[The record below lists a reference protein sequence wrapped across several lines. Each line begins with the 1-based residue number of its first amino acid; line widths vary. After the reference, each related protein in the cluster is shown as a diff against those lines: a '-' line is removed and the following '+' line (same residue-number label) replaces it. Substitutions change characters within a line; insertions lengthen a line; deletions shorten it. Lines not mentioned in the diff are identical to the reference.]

1 MALKRFLRVLIFTCL
16 GLLVLTASLC
26 AGIVRCL
33 ILTPIVLVQVTY
45 AMLLLLGAVGACS
58 LLVAVACGVYGTIRA
73 KRIKTI

>member
-33 ILTPIVLVQVTY
+33 ILTPRILVHMVC
-45 AMLLLLGAVGACS
+45 AMLLILGAVGACS

-73 KRIKTI
+73 KRAKAI